1 MQVKLAKWGN
11 SLAVRL
17 PGAVLAETKL
27 LAGSTVDVVAED
39 GELRLRLVKPA
50 RRKRYTLDELL
61 KGITPEN
68 VHPEIDWGPDVGRE
82 GIE

>member
-1 MQVKLAKWGN
+1 MQTKLAKWGN
-11 SLAVRL
+11 SLGVRI

-27 LAGSTVDVVAED
+27 GVGSNVEITAED
-39 GELRLRLVKPA
+39 GELRLKPVKPA

-61 KGITPEN
+61 KGMTPEN

-82 GIE
+82 IIE